1 MAEGSRPGAQAP
13 KASASDVSRGHA
25 PSGGSAGGGAS
36 SLHGGISKSLVTR
49 VASGAVYAVLFIG
62 SLMLGTVTSAA
73 FVALLSGLC
82 CYEFLNMMRIDGKMP
97 NIAIGV
103 GAAVLFPIAA
113 LGEGPVITALVF
125 ALVLLCGLWY
135 VYSPRI
141 RITDVAITI
150 MGPIYTGLML
160 SSIVLLRDGLPN
172 FPGAVASVCVCASLW
187 VSDSFAYLVG
197 RRFGRHKMAPKISPK
212 KSWEGFFGGLAG
224 SALVWWVLWLT
235 HVTSLTLP
243 YAVLCGVVVAVL
255 GVFGDLI
262 ESRIKRGVGVKD
274 SGNLMPGHGGML
286 DRCDSL
292 IFGCITAQLM
302 LIIGGVL

>member
-1 MAEGSRPGAQAP
+1 MAHDDKSVPTGIADGRRGAE
-13 KASASDVSRGHA
+13 DV
-25 PSGGSAGGGAS
+25 GAS
-36 SLHGGISKSLVTR
+36 SLHGGISKSLITR
-49 VASGAVYAVLFIG
+49 VASGAVYAVLFMG
-62 SLMLGTVTSAA
+62 SLILGAIPSAA
-73 FVALLSGLC
+73 FVSLLSALC

-97 NIAIGV
+97 NIVLGV
-103 GAAVLFPIAA
+103 LAAALFPIAA
-113 LGEGPVITALVF
+113 LGEGPLITGVVF
-125 ALVLLCGLWY
+125 LLVLSCGLWY

-141 RITDVAITI
+141 RITDVAVTI
-150 MGPIYTGLML
+150 MGPVYTGFML
-160 SSIVLLRDGLPN
+160 SSIVLLRDALPH
-172 FPGAVASVCVCASLW
+172 FGGAVACVGVCASLW

-212 KSWEGFFGGLAG
+212 KSWEGFFGGIAG
-224 SALVWWVLWLT
+224 SVLVWCILWFTRVIPLG
-235 HVTSLTLP
+235 LP
-243 YAVLCGVVVAVL
+243 YAFACGVVVAVL